1 MNLSLVPRRHL
12 TALQVVTVAE
22 RPIEDF
28 VRALRAADVRVSVAE
43 AMEAHEVVATLG
55 YSDRGLLK
63 DALGLTMAKTVD
75 EKDRFSETFDL
86 FFARNQFTPNDATA
100 DQDEP
105 DDRDQPAGDTGNAL
119 ADMLLSGDREGLAA
133 AMEAAGQA
141 AGVGNVRYITQVN
154 FLARRMLEQMG
165 ISELES
171 LISAVARGDVPG
183 GDQLVGALEGQ
194 RTALIAEARNYL
206 ERQHEMF
213 GKNAAEELR
222 AQFLEKTPLATIDRR
237 DFDRMNGLIRRMAR
251 KLASKYTHRNKRT
264 RRGQLDVRRTLRV
277 NMAHDGVPFE
287 TVWKQKRIE
296 KPKVVVICDVSRSV
310 AAAAQFLLMFIYNLN
325 EVLSNIRS
333 FAFSSYLA
341 EIEDVL
347 DKHDIEEAIPKVL
360 EKIGFMSTDYG
371 RAFDDLQ
378 SKHADAIDRRTTII
392 ILGDAR
398 SNYRD
403 PRSDVMKW
411 LNDRSRRVVW
421 LNPEPETFWGI
432 GDSEMLRYRPYCH
445 VAKTCSTIKHLERVV
460 DDILRTSM
468 R

>member
-1 MNLSLVPRRHL
+1 M
-12 TALQVVTVAE
+12 AQ
-22 RPIEDF
+22 RPLEDF
-28 VRALRAADVRVSVAE
+28 VRALRSADVRVSVAE

-55 YSDRGLLK
+55 YHDRGLLK
-63 DALGLTMAKTVD
+63 DALGLTVAKTVG
-75 EKDRFSETFDL
+75 EKERFSEAFDL
-86 FFARNQFTPNDATA
+86 FFTRDQFTHVDPEAVHDE
-100 DQDEP
+100 DQTGKQPSE
-105 DDRDQPAGDTGNAL
+105 QPAADTGNVL

-141 AGVGNVRYITQVN
+141 AGVGNVRYVTQVN

-194 RTALIAEARNYL
+194 RMSLIAEARNYV

-237 DFDRMNGLIRRMAR
+237 DFNRMNALIRRMAR
-251 KLASKYTHRNKRT
+251 KLAAKHSHRSKRT
-264 RRGQLDVRRTLRV
+264 RRGHLDVRRTLRV

-287 TVWKQKRIE
+287 TIWKQKRIE
-296 KPKVVVICDVSRSV
+296 KPKVVAICDVSRSV
-310 AAAAQFLLMFIYNLN
+310 AAAAQFLLMFLYNLN
-325 EVLSNIRS
+325 EVLADLRS
-333 FAFSSYLA
+333 FAFSSHLA

-347 DKHDIEEAIPKVL
+347 DNNDVEEAIPKIL

-371 RAFDDLQ
+371 RALDDLK
-378 SKHADAIDRRTTII
+378 SNHADAIDRRTTVIV
-392 ILGDAR
+392 LGDAR

-421 LNPEPETFWGI
+421 LNPEPESFWGI

-460 DDILRTSM
+460 DEILRTSM

>member
-1 MNLSLVPRRHL
+1 M
-12 TALQVVTVAE
+12 AQ
-22 RPIEDF
+22 RPLEDF
-28 VRALRAADVRVSVAE
+28 VRALRSADVRVSVAE

-63 DALGLTMAKTVD
+63 DALGLTVAKTVE
-75 EKDRFSETFDL
+75 EKERFSEAFDL
-86 FFARNQFTPNDATA
+86 FFTRNQFTHGDPEAAHDE
-100 DQDEP
+100 DQTGKQPSE
-105 DDRDQPAGDTGNAL
+105 QPAADTGNAL

-133 AMEAAGQA
+133 AMESAGQA
-141 AGVGNVRYITQVN
+141 AGVGNVRYVTQVN

-194 RTALIAEARNYL
+194 RTSLIAEARNYV

-237 DFDRMNGLIRRMAR
+237 DFNRMNALIRRMAR
-251 KLASKYTHRNKRT
+251 KLAAKHSHRSKRT
-264 RRGQLDVRRTLRV
+264 RRGHLDVRRTLRV

-287 TVWKQKRIE
+287 TIWKQKRIE
-296 KPKVVVICDVSRSV
+296 KPKVVAICDVSRSV
-310 AAAAQFLLMFIYNLN
+310 AAAAQFLLMFLYNLN
-325 EVLSNIRS
+325 EVLADLRS
-333 FAFSSYLA
+333 FAFSSHLA

-347 DKHDIEEAIPKVL
+347 DNNDIEEAIPKVL

-371 RAFDDLQ
+371 RALDDLK
-378 SKHADAIDRRTTII
+378 SNHADAIDRRTTVI

-411 LNDRSRRVVW
+411 LNDRSRRVIW
-421 LNPEPETFWGI
+421 LNPEPESFWGI

>member
-1 MNLSLVPRRHL
+1 M
-12 TALQVVTVAE
+12 AE
-22 RPIEDF
+22 RPLEDF

-43 AMEAHEVVATLG
+43 AMEAHEVVAQIG
-55 YSDRGLLK
+55 YGDRTLLK
-63 DALGLTMAKTVD
+63 NALGLTVAKTLQ
-75 EKDRFSETFDL
+75 EKDRFSEAFDL
-86 FFARNQFTPNDATA
+86 FFTRNQFIQSESDRSQ
-100 DQDEP
+100 DQNHSDE
-105 DDRDQPAGDTGNAL
+105 QSSTNTGNVL
-119 ADMLLSGDREGLAA
+119 ADMLRSGDREGLAA

-141 AGVGNVRYITQVN
+141 AGVGNVRYVTQVN

-183 GDQLVGALEGQ
+183 GEQMVGTLEGQ
-194 RTALIAEARNYL
+194 RRNLIAEARNYV

-237 DFDRMNGLIRRMAR
+237 DFNRMNALIRRMAR
-251 KLASKYTHRNKRT
+251 KLAAKHSHRSKRT
-264 RRGQLDVRRTLRV
+264 RRGHLDVRRTLRV

-287 TVWKQKRIE
+287 TIWKQKRIE
-296 KPKVVVICDVSRSV
+296 KPKVVAICDVSRSV
-310 AAAAQFLLMFIYNLN
+310 AAAAQFLLMFLYNLN
-325 EVLSNIRS
+325 EVLADLRS
-333 FAFSSYLA
+333 FAFSSHLA

-347 DKHDIEEAIPKVL
+347 DNHSIEEAIPKVL
-360 EKIGFMSTDYG
+360 DKIGFMSTDYG
-371 RAFDDLQ
+371 RALDDL
-378 SKHADAIDRRTTII
+378 KVKYADAIDRRTTVI

-411 LNDRSRRVVW
+411 LNDRSRRVIW
-421 LNPEPETFWGI
+421 LNPEPESFWGI